1 MFQPVSDGPAR
12 IAVVGA
18 GAMGGLWAG
27 RLAAAGHEVSIVDV
41 SPTTLEAIRER
52 GLTVHGPSG
61 DGEPVRVQATDT
73 PADIG
78 PVDLVVVFVKGPH
91 TPAAARSL
99 GPLVGPDTAIATLQ
113 NGWGNADVLAEHVPA
128 DRLVVGVTYEG
139 AMVVEPGI
147 VKHNGSGPTFV
158 GPYTDGALGGP
169 SERAGDLFRSA
180 GFDAIATARVKTEI
194 WRKLIHNSS
203 CLPVAALTGLRTS
216 ELISV
221 DQARELVDAL
231 AHEAV
236 AVARAMGHDIDADE
250 RIERIHAVLTAAGMG
265 VPSMLADVLARRTT
279 EVDLINGAVVRA
291 AESAGL
297 DAPLN
302 RSMVALVHGLERSW
316 ADRPT
321 SEGQSG

>member
-1 MFQPVSDGPAR
+1 MMPIVSDGPAR

-27 RLAAAGHEVSIVDV
+27 RLAAAGHTVSIVDV
-41 SPTTLEAIRER
+41 SQQTLAAVRER
-52 GLTVHGPSG
+52 GLTVEGPDG
-61 DGEPVRVQATDT
+61 AGEPARVKATDD

-91 TPAAARSL
+91 TPAAARGL
-99 GPLVGPDTAIATLQ
+99 GPLVGPDTAVATLQ
-113 NGWGNADVLAEHVPA
+113 NGWGNAEVLAEHVPA

-139 AMVVEPGI
+139 ARVVEPG
-147 VKHNGSGPTFV
+147 VVNHNGSGPTYV
-158 GPYTDGALGGP
+158 GPYVDDASSGP
-169 SERAGDLFRSA
+169 SERAADLFRAA
-180 GFDAIATARVKTEI
+180 GFEAIATARVKTEI

-221 DQARELVDAL
+221 DPARELVDAL
-231 AHEAV
+231 AREAV
-236 AVARAMGHDIDADE
+236 VIAQANGHDIDADE
-250 RIERIHAVLTAAGMG
+250 RIERIHAVLIAAGLG
-265 VPSMLADVLARRTT
+265 VPSMLADVQAQRQT

-316 ADRPT
+316 ADRSPPD
-321 SEGQSG
+321 GQSR